1 MSFFWIPTIPYLN
14 LFLPFPVSSLDYKLF
29 KKKIYIAFIFASTFE
44 HRILAKQW
52 EYLQGWGRTYELRGR
67 TKLVEHTKPGRETWF
82 SKKQEPVVIFLFFL
96 LYMKP
101 LLSERGTCKLQFS
114 MRWDSSLL
122 RDLNSM
128 LMQFQSYWWKLLKH
142 LDLLFLEGK
151 GSVKEKYNCY

>member
-1 MSFFWIPTIPYLN
+1 MSFLWIPTIPYLH

-44 HRILAKQW
+44 HRILAEQW

-67 TKLVEHTKPGRETWF
+67 TKLVEHTKPGGETWF

-101 LLSERGTCKLQFS
+101 LLSERETCKLQFS

-122 RDLNSM
+122 KDLNSM

-151 GSVKEKYNCY
+151 GSAKEKYNCY